1 MDESMNNE
9 RIVLFCTG
17 DSEGQLGGK
26 ESQRECEALNRGSIE
41 GDAEKWMA
49 ESSEN
54 PKRPEREVPQE

>member
-1 MDESMNNE
+1 MNNE
-9 RIVLFCTG
+9 RIALFGT
-17 DSEGQLGGK
+17 DEGQLGGK

-54 PKRPEREVPQE
+54 PKRPEREVSQE